1 MAYDEGLAQRVR
13 EMLAERAGI
22 SEKRMFGGLAFL
34 LRGNMCVG
42 ILKDSLMVRV
52 GSDAYPDLVRQPH
65 AREMDF
71 TGKPMKGFLYVD
83 REGVEADADLSRW
96 IGRGVACASCL
107 PSKQAVESGESS
119 PKPGD
124 RIRRARRGARMR

>member
-13 EMLAERAGI
+13 ELLAEHAGI

-34 LRGNMCVG
+34 FHGNMFVG
-42 ILKDSLMVRV
+42 ILNGNLMVRV
-52 GSDAYPDLVRQPH
+52 GPDAYPDLVRKPH
-65 AREMDF
+65 VREMDF

-83 REGVEADADLSRW
+83 PEGVEADADLSRW
-96 IGRGVACASCL
+96 IGHGVAYAIRL
-107 PSKQAVESGESS
+107 PSKHAVESGESP

-124 RIRRARRGARMR
+124 RIRRARRGANMR